1 MRFANGTIF
10 HGKRQGSGLLSGQ
23 GTFTFNDGT
32 SYTGD
37 IINGRRHGYG
47 HLKTNRTA
55 DTAAYIG
62 TWSTGVR
69 EVFWSSAA
77 RRAMLH
83 EVKKY
88 RPAEIL
94 PEQKIPVLHVAVY

>member
-69 EVFWSSAA
+69 EGQ
-77 RRAMLH
+77 
-83 EVKKY
+83 VKKLSTENALT
-88 RPAEIL
+88 RL
-94 PEQKIPVLHVAVY
+94 PMF